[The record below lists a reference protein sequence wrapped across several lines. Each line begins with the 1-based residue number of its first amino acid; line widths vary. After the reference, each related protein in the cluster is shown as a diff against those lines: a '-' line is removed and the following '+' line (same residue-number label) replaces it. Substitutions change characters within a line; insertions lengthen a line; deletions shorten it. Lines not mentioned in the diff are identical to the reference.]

1 MIEVLFLN
9 IILFINFI
17 FVEISKGEIIKTDRV

>member
-1 MIEVLFLN
+1 MIEALFLN

-17 FVEISKGEIIKTDRV
+17 FVEINKGEIIKTDRV